1 MAEEKNILVVDD
13 YFEMLSFLRSILELS
28 DQSYRVTGVPSAE
41 EGMLELQQNAYDL
54 LITDL
59 RLPGIS
65 GFDLVRQAR
74 RRRPR
79 MPVIMITAYSSD
91 EGRQEATDLGVF
103 RYFRKPLDTDG
114 LLAAVHEALRTRPE
128 AGHGRGATV
137 PVADSVG
144 HVESE
149 SPMGTLTDIAR
160 RLTMLRADTSATQVA
175 LARLDGTLLH
185 DTGGQWSEKM
195 PALTQTIARNMK
207 SSYDLAQQLESHEPF
222 TIQYQAGQR
231 VDVYSANVGADH
243 FVTILIDAQTRRGR
257 IGTVWVFAQRA
268 VADLLN
274 LLPAS
279 ASASAPPP
287 APPSSE
293 PTRLT
298 VEAVA
303 ALPAAEPSPPP
314 AAPIAES
321 DYQAIEIVAT
331 PPVEEPTPS
340 PPPSVAATPPPVEP
354 APLPLADLAAAM
366 GPGIQVEE
374 IDLDAFWEQASEMEE
389 RSGMRGI
396 SWEEA
401 REQGLIGRIMD
412 ER

>member
-1 MAEEKNILVVDD
+1 M
-13 YFEMLSFLRSILELS
+13 
-28 DQSYRVTGVPSAE
+28 
-41 EGMLELQQNAYDL
+41 
-54 LITDL
+54 
-59 RLPGIS
+59 
-65 GFDLVRQAR
+65 
-74 RRRPR
+74 
-79 MPVIMITAYSSD
+79 
-91 EGRQEATDLGVF
+91 
-103 RYFRKPLDTDG
+103 
-114 LLAAVHEALRTRPE
+114 
-128 AGHGRGATV
+128 
-137 PVADSVG
+137 
-144 HVESE
+144 
-149 SPMGTLTDIAR
+149 
-160 RLTMLRADTSATQVA
+160 
-175 LARLDGTLLH
+175 
-185 DTGGQWSEKM
+185 
-195 PALTQTIARNMK
+195 
-207 SSYDLAQQLESHEPF
+207 
-222 TIQYQAGQR
+222 
-231 VDVYSANVGADH
+231 DVYSANVGADH

-274 LLPAS
+274 LLPASAS

-374 IDLDAFWEQASEMEE
+374 IDLDAFWEQTSEMEA